1 MEVSLEYIIDCTDDE
16 LHDGGWRIEYSS
28 RHAKCRVILPE
39 EVLIEVDDRIVCLSL
54 IHPMHESVDICM
66 SKYLTELIDD
76 IFETFLIS
84 LSCDMI
90 EESPE

>member
-1 MEVSLEYIIDCTDDE
+1 M
-16 LHDGGWRIEYSS
+16 
-28 RHAKCRVILPE
+28 
-39 EVLIEVDDRIVCLSL
+39 CLSL

-90 EESPE
+90 EESTQKWI